1 MSKRLLGL
9 NALLALLSVLFAIQI
24 GRGVVLPQARSTTN
38 LRQTGSPP
46 AKGTTRPAVGI
57 PPEARQP
64 LGSYA
69 SIAAKNLFSPA
80 RTESGGAASATA
92 PAGPKP
98 LLYGVVMRDGL
109 SIAYLEDP
117 GSKRVTGYR
126 IGDAIAGGTLQEITA
141 DHIVLKRPEGDIDVR
156 LRDPLKPR
164 PAPVEPVAPTPP
176 ATPPAPAPAPPA
188 AVVRPPGQPAG
199 TFPGP
204 PMLRRL
210 PPMPPPIR
218 DAPTR

>member
-38 LRQTGSPP
+38 LRQTGSPA

-69 SIAAKNLFSPA
+69 PIAAKNLFSPA

-92 PAGPKP
+92 PTGPKP
-98 LLYGVVMRDGL
+98 FLYGVVMRDGL

-117 GSKRVTGYR
+117 ASKRVAGYR
-126 IGDAIAGGTLQEITA
+126 IGDTIAGGTLQEITA
-141 DHIVLKRPEGDIDVR
+141 DHIVLKRPDGELDVR

-164 PAPVEPVAPTPP
+164 PAPVEPGAPTPP
-176 ATPPAPAPAPPA
+176 GTPPAGPA
-188 AVVRPPGQPAG
+188 AGVRPPGPPPSA
-199 TFPGP
+199 FPQP
-204 PMLRRL
+204 PMLRRV